1 MLSEKLDIDR
11 GENKPSYE
19 ETDACSGE
27 KDPDV
32 VDTDGENSADDTDH
46 YWDSDYSVRYPGLM
60 EVVRGEGEND
70 EIGEGAAYNK
80 TDEEENNF
88 DESVTC
94 VCGKGRERNEWRRG
108 EKKDK
113 V

>member
-1 MLSEKLDIDR
+1 
-11 GENKPSYE
+11 
-19 ETDACSGE
+19 
-27 KDPDV
+27 
-32 VDTDGENSADDTDH
+32 
-46 YWDSDYSVRYPGLM
+46 M

-108 EKKDK
+108 GKERQGIGKGGLFLCYDCP
-113 V
+113 